1 MLLTRRSTLAVIAGA
16 AGLVAPGLAQPSE
29 PPLRREDYAA
39 ARSRFRT
46 RLLKR
51 GPAPDDVLPLDPPEG
66 AQRIAYRS
74 EGRDLAA
81 WLSSGPAGK
90 PGTLP
95 AVLVLHGGNVMSQD
109 HWLLA
114 RPFVAAG
121 FVAMVPTLRG
131 ENGQGGDY
139 SGFYDETADVLA
151 AAQALGADPR
161 VDKARLYL
169 AGHSIGGTQVLL
181 AAMASPIFRAACAL
195 SGAPDAAAIFGR
207 FPEMIVFD
215 TKDPAEFEMR
225 SALCYAGSFKCPL
238 RLWHGSEEKR
248 AEAPAAQMV
257 ERAKAAGLDV
267 AAAAVAGGHM
277 TALPEE
283 LARSVAFFRER
294 GAA

>member
-1 MLLTRRSTLAVIAGA
+1 MPLTRRSALTLA
-16 AGLVAPGLAQPSE
+16 AGLSAGALARPALADE
-29 PPLRREDYAA
+29 ALPLRREDYAV
-39 ARSRFRT
+39 ARARFRT
-46 RLLKR
+46 RLTR
-51 GPAPDDVLPLDPPEG
+51 HGPAPDDVLPLDPPDG
-66 AQRIAYRS
+66 ARRIAYRS
-74 EGRDLAA
+74 DGRDLAA
-81 WLSSGPAGK
+81 WLSAAPVGK
-90 PGTLP
+90 SGTLP
-95 AVLVLHGGNVMSQD
+95 AVLVLHGGNVLSQD

-114 RPFVAAG
+114 HPFVAAG

-151 AAQALGADPR
+151 AAQALLADPR
-161 VDKARLYL
+161 VDRNRLYL

-195 SGAPDAAAIFGR
+195 SGAPDASAFFR
-207 FPEMIVFD
+207 HFPEMIAFD

-225 SALCYAGSFKCPL
+225 SALCYATSFKCPL

-248 AEAPAAQMV
+248 AELPASLTV

-267 AAAAVAGGHM
+267 ATAAVSGGHM

-283 LARSVAFFRER
+283 LARSIAFFRER
-294 GAA
+294 